1 MFGTAA
7 PYVMSVS
14 MMLFSGAS
22 ALVLMAF
29 IRSLD
34 GPEPRHQDQ
43 SITKHAA

>member
-1 MFGTAA
+1 MFGTAT
-7 PYVMSVS
+7 PYLMSVS

-34 GPEPRHQDQ
+34 GPEPRQDQ

>member
-1 MFGTAA
+1 MFGTAT

-29 IRSLD
+29 LGSLD
-34 GPEPRHQDQ
+34 GPQPRQDQ
-43 SITKHAA
+43 AVTKHAA